1 MNLYTIISGFFSVL
15 TIILTSFL
23 GQSLNLYNRFNETII
38 HVPFAHSQEYYRGL
52 FGIYSVNS
60 SGCFDI
66 CFTKNFKRI
75 SEADKGTFEVI
86 YDSLGQG
93 TKFARDANHVY
104 YDGRIMSDAD
114 PYTFEI
120 ISLSKP
126 LVITKDNIIENYSQL
141 TFSYD
146 LNHKYMYGSKIGD
159 DPEKKALFDL
169 AISQLHTIIK

>member
-1 MNLYTIISGFFSVL
+1 MNINTIVSGFFTVL
-15 TIILTSFL
+15 TVFLNSFL

-75 SEADKGTFEVI
+75 SEADKGTFE
-86 YDSLGQG
+86 
-93 TKFARDANHVY
+93 
-104 YDGRIMSDAD
+104 
-114 PYTFEI
+114 I

-126 LVITKDNIIENYSQL
+126 LVITKDNIIDNYSQL
-141 TFSYD
+141 TISYD